1 MSDQAWARFKM
12 LALNAVKPG
21 LAAWTVF
28 VIECAAVGVRLSK
41 TDDFTSLPFPR
52 FLCRAFFTVAPEQ
65 SAVVGLTLI
74 VLQSVTGFT
83 QRPPMVHLGITLRL
97 ILYRPDIL
105 DRPLLSCLSTRERGG

>member
-12 LALNAVKPG
+12 LALNAVKPCC
-21 LAAWTVF
+21 LAAWTVL
-28 VIECAAVGVRLSK
+28 VIERAAVGVRLSK
-41 TDDFTSLPFPR
+41 TDDFTSLPFSR
-52 FLCRAFFTVAPEQ
+52 FLYRAFFTVAPEQ

-74 VLQSVTGFT
+74 VLQSVTGLT

-105 DRPLLSCLSTRERGG
+105 TGHC